1 MEAPLLG
8 LSQRA
13 LIQLNGRERVPSRR
27 EGREVLEAHHA
38 CSAWILDAI
47 PDGVLSIDR
56 QGRVLSLN
64 RQMERLFAYRRKE
77 LVGQSI
83 NKVFPLWRTH
93 AAGSRRSRGAAA
105 TGARCGS
112 TSVSARRAPRTGCVP
127 CSWGGLRPG
136 RPASKDLT
144 REMLET
150 AADPIWVTD
159 AVVWRVTYANSGL
172 LHRLGYSDYE
182 VLGRPIGLIAPEWAD
197 GSLGRKL
204 AQLGGGTA
212 SSVVHTT
219 FLRCSDGVDVAV
231 EVRTDDPAATGDDT
245 DRGPSAYV
253 SVARELT
260 TLAGTEAVDELR
272 HPA

>member
-1 MEAPLLG
+1 
-8 LSQRA
+8 
-13 LIQLNGRERVPSRR
+13 
-27 EGREVLEAHHA
+27 
-38 CSAWILDAI
+38 
-47 PDGVLSIDR
+47 
-56 QGRVLSLN
+56 
-64 RQMERLFAYRRKE
+64 
-77 LVGQSI
+77 
-83 NKVFPLWRTH
+83 
-93 AAGSRRSRGAAA
+93 
-105 TGARCGS
+105 
-112 TSVSARRAPRTGCVP
+112 
-127 CSWGGLRPG
+127 
-136 RPASKDLT
+136 
-144 REMLET
+144 MLET